1 MEYIIKARN
10 MELDENVKN
19 YAEKKIKNKVNKY
32 LDKAIKIEIKLNFE
46 KNPKINLNNLAEVT
60 VFTGSNVI
68 RAADSG
74 MDMFEAI
81 DKVSSKIER
90 QIKKYR
96 NKIIQRG
103 RKNFNNK
110 EVVPEK
116 GIEEKIRKQIVK
128 TKNFAIKPI
137 TPEEA
142 VIQMEML
149 GHDFFVFINSE
160 SEKTAVIYRR
170 KDNNYGLIEPSL

>member
-10 MELDENVKN
+10 MELDESVRN
-19 YAEKKIKNKVNKY
+19 YAEKKIKSKVNKY
-32 LDKAIKIEIKLNFE
+32 LDKAIKIEVKLNFE

-60 VFTGSNVI
+60 VFTGGSVI
-68 RAADSG
+68 RATDSG

-103 RKNFNNK
+103 RKNFSSK
-110 EVVPEK
+110 VVPEK
-116 GIEEKIRKQIVK
+116 DIEEKIRKQIVK

-142 VIQMEML
+142 VMQMEML

-170 KDNNYGLIEPSL
+170 KDSNYGLIEPSV

>member
-10 MELDENVKN
+10 MELDETVRN

-60 VFTGSNVI
+60 VFTGGSVI
-68 RAADSG
+68 RATDSG

-103 RKNFNNK
+103 RKNFSSK
-110 EVVPEK
+110 VVPEK
-116 GIEEKIRKQIVK
+116 DIEEKIRKQIVK

-142 VIQMEML
+142 VMQMEML

-170 KDNNYGLIEPSL
+170 KDSNYGLIEPSV

>member
-10 MELDENVKN
+10 MELDESVRN
-19 YAEKKIKNKVNKY
+19 YAEKKIKSKVNKY
-32 LDKAIKIEIKLNFE
+32 LDKAIKIEVKLNFE

-60 VFTGSNVI
+60 VFTGGSVI
-68 RAADSG
+68 RATDSG

-103 RKNFNNK
+103 RKNFNSK
-110 EVVPEK
+110 VVPEK

-142 VIQMEML
+142 VMQMEML

-170 KDNNYGLIEPSL
+170 KDSNYGLIEPSV

>member
-10 MELDENVKN
+10 MELDESVRN
-19 YAEKKIKNKVNKY
+19 YAEKKIKSKVNKY
-32 LDKAIKIEIKLNFE
+32 LDKAIKIEVKLNFE

-60 VFTGSNVI
+60 VFTGGSVI
-68 RAADSG
+68 RATDSG

-103 RKNFNNK
+103 RKNFNDK
-110 EVVPEK
+110 VVPEK

-142 VIQMEML
+142 VMQMEML

-170 KDNNYGLIEPSL
+170 KDSNYGLIEPSV

>member
-1 MEYIIKARN
+1 MLRKKLKA
-10 MELDENVKN
+10 
-19 YAEKKIKNKVNKY
+19 
-32 LDKAIKIEIKLNFE
+32 
-46 KNPKINLNNLAEVT
+46 T
-60 VFTGSNVI
+60 
-68 RAADSG
+68 DSG

-103 RKNFNNK
+103 RKNFSSK
-110 EVVPEK
+110 VVPEK
-116 GIEEKIRKQIVK
+116 DIEEKIRKQIVK

-142 VIQMEML
+142 VMQMEML

-170 KDNNYGLIEPSL
+170 KDSNYGLIEPSV

>member
-1 MEYIIKARN
+1 
-10 MELDENVKN
+10 
-19 YAEKKIKNKVNKY
+19 
-32 LDKAIKIEIKLNFE
+32 
-46 KNPKINLNNLAEVT
+46 
-60 VFTGSNVI
+60 
-68 RAADSG
+68 
-74 MDMFEAI
+74 MDIFEAI

-116 GIEEKIRKQIVK
+116 SIEEKIRKQIVK

>member
-10 MELDENVKN
+10 MELDESVRN
-19 YAEKKIKNKVNKY
+19 YAEKKIKSKVNKY
-32 LDKAIKIEIKLNFE
+32 LDKAIKIEVKLNFE

-60 VFTGSNVI
+60 VFTGGSVI
-68 RAADSG
+68 RATDSG

-103 RKNFNNK
+103 RKNFSSK
-110 EVVPEK
+110 VEPEK
-116 GIEEKIRKQIVK
+116 DIEEKIRKQIVK

-142 VIQMEML
+142 VMQMEML

-170 KDNNYGLIEPSL
+170 KDSNYGLIEPSV

>member
-10 MELDENVKN
+10 MELDETVRN
-19 YAEKKIKNKVNKY
+19 YAEKKIKNKVDKY

-60 VFTGSNVI
+60 VFTGGNVI
-68 RAADSG
+68 RATDSG

-103 RKNFNNK
+103 RKNFSNK
-110 EVVPEK
+110 VVPEK

-142 VIQMEML
+142 VMQMEML

-170 KDNNYGLIEPSL
+170 KDSNYGLIEPSV

>member
-10 MELDENVKN
+10 MELDESVRN

-32 LDKAIKIEIKLNFE
+32 LDKAIKIEVKLNFE

-60 VFTGSNVI
+60 VFTGGSVI
-68 RAADSG
+68 RATDSG

-103 RKNFNNK
+103 RKNFSSK
-110 EVVPEK
+110 VVPEK
-116 GIEEKIRKQIVK
+116 DIEEKIKKQIVK
-128 TKNFAIKPI
+128 IKNFAIKPV

-170 KDNNYGLIEPSL
+170 KDNNYGLIEPSV